1 MPGPGEYRPDPTE
14 GITSI
19 ADLPKPKVRCLSR
32 NYRRRPCLLC
42 GHSAYRDRLVRRSLH
57 DLGNPLTGR
66 PCDRIVIYSQHYCTR
81 CRKYFNADMTDL
93 ASPGSHYTRRVVD
106 TAVRLVVEDGLPYR
120 TASWSLWRDHRV
132 FVPYATIQNWVED
145 EGEKGGATNRRRLPR
160 LGAVGLLGLHRRR
173 GRGGSAGG
181 RPAGGDRAARAVR
194 RGGRA
199 CGRARLAPDQ
209 PAPRSI
215 DGRDRPRAGPRGI
228 HLGRPPRHALRAD
241 RPPRRAPPR
250 RCRPRGLI
258 RIGSGSTSQARNL
271 GGVRAV
277 WDTHTASYIAYL
289 SEVSCVASSGFASS
303 GFLTPMAD

>member
-32 NYRRRPCLLC
+32 NYRRRPCPLC

-57 DLGNPLTGR
+57 DLGNRLTGR

-145 EGEKGGATNRRRLPR
+145 GGEKGGATDRCRLPR
-160 LGAVGLLGLHRRR
+160 LGAVGLLGLHR
-173 GRGGSAGG
+173 GR
-181 RPAGGDRAARAVR
+181 RAV
-194 RGGRA
+194 
-199 CGRARLAPDQ
+199 
-209 PAPRSI
+209 
-215 DGRDRPRAGPRGI
+215 
-228 HLGRPPRHALRAD
+228 
-241 RPPRRAPPR
+241 
-250 RCRPRGLI
+250 
-258 RIGSGSTSQARNL
+258 
-271 GGVRAV
+271 
-277 WDTHTASYIAYL
+277 
-289 SEVSCVASSGFASS
+289 
-303 GFLTPMAD
+303 